1 MFFLRHRGG
10 VSLRVL
16 FIASAA
22 ALIIG
27 AGVLAGHALA
37 AEPATDLILPPNA

>member
-16 FIASAA
+16 FIASAV

-37 AEPATDLILPPNA
+37 AEPATDLILPSNT

>member
-16 FIASAA
+16 FIASAVG
-22 ALIIG
+22 LIIG

-37 AEPATDLILPPNA
+37 AEPATDLILLPNA